1 MKGTFCA
8 EHLRLGRLSVGKSVN
23 RKGVRL
29 AVSRTPCA
37 VVVVGIY
44 FTSSN
49 LTIFE
54 YQCFSVA

>member
-29 AVSRTPCA
+29 GVSHTPCG
-37 VVVVGIY
+37 VGVVGNY
-44 FTSSN
+44 FTSQ
-49 LTIFE
+49 I
-54 YQCFSVA
+54 